1 MNSNNKILTWTGRV
15 ISGLVAIMMTL
26 GAAMVFSNS
35 PDVSKQFVEKF
46 GYPSELLLTIGIVEM
61 CCVVLYVI
69 PQTAVLGAVLLTGYL
84 GGAVATHVRVNDNFV
99 VAVIAGVLV
108 WLGLFLRD
116 PRVRALLPIRRA
128 MPTSTEPPKA

>member
-1 MNSNNKILTWTGRV
+1 MTSNNKILTWTGRV
-15 ISGLVAIMMTL
+15 ISALVAIMMTL
-26 GAAMVFSNS
+26 GAIMVFRNS

-46 GYPSELLLTIGIVEM
+46 GYPAELLLAIGIVEM

-84 GGAVATHVRVNDNFV
+84 GGAVATHVRVNDNFAP
-99 VAVIAGVLV
+99 AVIAGVLV

-116 PRVRALLPIRRA
+116 P
-128 MPTSTEPPKA
+128 

>member
-1 MNSNNKILTWTGRV
+1 MNANNKVMTWTGRV
-15 ISGLVAIMMTL
+15 ISGLVVLMMTF
-26 GAAMVFSNS
+26 GVVMVFSNS
-35 PDVSKQFVEKF
+35 PDVSKQFKEF
-46 GYPSELLLTIGIVEM
+46 GYPSELLLPIGIAEM

-99 VAVIAGVLV
+99 IAVIVGVLV

-116 PRVRALLPIRRA
+116 PRIRALLPIRRSL
-128 MPTSTEPPKA
+128 PTSTEPPKP